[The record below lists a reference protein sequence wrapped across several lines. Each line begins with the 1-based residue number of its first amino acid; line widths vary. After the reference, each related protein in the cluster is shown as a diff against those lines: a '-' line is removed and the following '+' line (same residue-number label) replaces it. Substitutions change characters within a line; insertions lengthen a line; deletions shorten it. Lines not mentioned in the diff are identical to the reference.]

1 MIFILNKKEDQ
12 GKYQFSK
19 TTFKI
24 LVMKIFEEVINY
36 PADNSFLIKYDD
48 FPHFTVPWHFHNEY
62 EIVFIIRS
70 FGKKFVGDSVEVF
83 SPGDLSVYGS
93 KLPHF
98 YMNDQS
104 YYRGEPEM
112 RVNAIVVQF
121 PTNYFPQSQLLRPEF
136 GSVKKL
142 LMNSSSGLS
151 FSAAQAKTGGEI
163 LQEMLSKSG
172 MERHLLFVKLVD
184 YLGNSE
190 SQTIASKGYT
200 NSMDDQGEPRMAK
213 IYKFTTRN
221 YNRKITLKE
230 AASVAGMNSTAFCRY
245 FRQKTGKTFAQFV
258 NELRIS
264 YACKFLRHGNQ
275 TVARI
280 GDEAGFN
287 NLSNFNRQ
295 FKSFIRKSPSEYR
308 ELSREKPGLLTT

>member
-1 MIFILNKKEDQ
+1 MRVFKE
-12 GKYQFSK
+12 
-19 TTFKI
+19 I
-24 LVMKIFEEVINY
+24 INY
-36 PADNSFLIKYDD
+36 PAENSFLIKYDD
-48 FPHFTVPWHFHNEY
+48 FSHFTIPWHFHDEF

-70 FGKKFVGDSVEVF
+70 FGKKFVGDTVEQF
-83 SPGDLSVYGS
+83 APGDLSVYGS

-98 YMNDQS
+98 YMNDQAF
-104 YYRGEPEM
+104 YRGDSKF

-121 PTNYFPQSQLLRPEF
+121 PPNYFPLTQLQRPEF

-142 LMNSSSGLS
+142 LNGASSGLT
-151 FSAAQAKTGGEI
+151 FSADAAINGGKI
-163 LQEMLSKSG
+163 LHEMLLTSG
-172 MERHLLFVKLVD
+172 MERHLLFVKLID
-184 YLGNSE
+184 YLGKSV
-190 SQTIASKGYT
+190 SQTIATPGYA
-200 NSMDDQGEPRMAK
+200 NAMDDLSEPRMSK

-221 YNRKITLKE
+221 YNRKITLCE
-230 AASVAGMNSTAFCRY
+230 EASVAGMNSSAFCRY

-280 GDEAGFN
+280 SDEAGFI

-295 FKSFIRKSPSEYR
+295 FKSFIGKSPSEYR
-308 ELSREKPGLLTT
+308 CQFR

>member
-1 MIFILNKKEDQ
+1 MRL
-12 GKYQFSK
+12 
-19 TTFKI
+19 
-24 LVMKIFEEVINY
+24 FEEVINY
-36 PADNSFLIKYDD
+36 PADSSFLIKYDD

-70 FGKKFVGDSVEVF
+70 FGKKFVGDSVEEF
-83 SPGDLSVYGS
+83 APGDLSVYGS

-98 YMNDQS
+98 YMNDQAF
-104 YYRGEPEM
+104 YRGDPDF

-121 PTNYFPQSQLLRPEF
+121 PTSYFPQQQLQRPEF

-142 LMNSSSGLS
+142 LISSSSGLTFAS
-151 FSAAQAKTGGEI
+151 QQAATGGEI
-163 LQEMLSKSG
+163 LKEMLETNG
-172 MERHLLFVKLVD
+172 MERHLLFVKLID

-190 SQTIASKGYT
+190 SKSITTTGYT
-200 NSMDDQGEPRMAK
+200 NTMDDLSEPRMAK
-213 IYKFTTRN
+213 IYKYTTRN
-221 YNRKITLKE
+221 YNRKISIGE
-230 AASVAGMNSTAFCRY
+230 VAEEAGMNPTAFCRY

-275 TVARI
+275 TIAHI
-280 GDEAGFN
+280 SDEAGFN

-295 FKSFIRKSPSEYR
+295 FKSFTRKSPSEYR
-308 ELSREKPGLLTT
+308 ELFREK

>member
-1 MIFILNKKEDQ
+1 
-12 GKYQFSK
+12 
-19 TTFKI
+19 
-24 LVMKIFEEVINY
+24 MKIFEEVINY
-36 PADNSFLIKYDD
+36 PGDNSFLIKYDD

-62 EIVFIIRS
+62 EIVFIIKS
-70 FGKKFVGDSVEVF
+70 FGKKFVGDSVLEF
-83 SPGDLSVYGS
+83 APGDLSVYGS

-104 YYRGEPEM
+104 FYRGDPLLK
-112 RVNAIVVQF
+112 VNAIVVQF
-121 PTNYFPQSQLLRPEF
+121 PPDYFPQSQLLRPEF
-136 GSVKKL
+136 GAVKRL
-142 LMNSSSGLS
+142 LNTASSGLTI
-151 FSAAQAKTGGEI
+151 SADPAKKAGKI
-163 LQEMLSKSG
+163 LQEMLRSGG
-172 MERHLLFVKLVD
+172 MERHLLFVKLID
-184 YLGNSE
+184 YLGRSE
-190 SQTIASKGYT
+190 SHSLATPGYT
-200 NSMDDQGEPRMAK
+200 NAMDDLGEPRMSK

-221 YNRKITLKE
+221 YNRQITLGE

-295 FKSFIRKSPSEYR
+295 FKSIIGKSPSEYR
-308 ELSREKPGLLTT
+308 YQFR

>member
-1 MIFILNKKEDQ
+1 MRL
-12 GKYQFSK
+12 
-19 TTFKI
+19 
-24 LVMKIFEEVINY
+24 FEEVINY
-36 PADNSFLIKYDD
+36 PADSSFLIKYDD

-70 FGKKFVGDSVEVF
+70 FGKKFVGDSVEEF
-83 SPGDLSVYGS
+83 APGDLSVYGS

-98 YMNDQS
+98 YMNDQAF
-104 YYRGEPEM
+104 YRGDPDF

-121 PTNYFPQSQLLRPEF
+121 PTSYFPQQQLQRPEF

-142 LMNSSSGLS
+142 LISSSSGLTFAS
-151 FSAAQAKTGGEI
+151 QQAATGGEI
-163 LQEMLSKSG
+163 LKEMLETNG
-172 MERHLLFVKLVD
+172 MERHLLFVKLID

-190 SQTIASKGYT
+190 SKSITTTGYT
-200 NSMDDQGEPRMAK
+200 NTMDDLSEPRMAK
-213 IYKFTTRN
+213 IYKYTTRH
-221 YNRKITLKE
+221 YNRKISIGE
-230 AASVAGMNSTAFCRY
+230 VAEEAGMNPTAFCRY

-275 TVARI
+275 TIAHI
-280 GDEAGFN
+280 SDEAGFN

-295 FKSFIRKSPSEYR
+295 FKSFTRKSPSEYR
-308 ELSREKPGLLTT
+308 ELFREK